1 MARWEPDPRGR
12 LLRTAIELFSE
23 QGYEATTTAQIAER
37 AGLTKT
43 TLFRLFPD
51 KREILFQG
59 QGTLIDLAAGAVRA
73 APAGSS
79 EVAAVAAAISA
90 MTDAHA
96 AGQRSS
102 RQIARL
108 IAASPELQERA
119 AFKRSSIAGALQAA
133 LAGRFGDSHRAGLVA
148 DLGVRAYYDGFDAWI
163 ASDDDQPLT
172 TAVLAELASCE
183 AALRELLSGAPAR

>member
-1 MARWEPDPRGR
+1 VARWEPDPRGR

-59 QGTLIDLAAGAVRA
+59 QSLLVELAAEAVRA
-73 APAGSS
+73 APAGCSGT
-79 EVAAVAAAISA
+79 AAVAAAISA
-90 MTDAHA
+90 MTDAHL
-96 AGQRSS
+96 AGHSSS
-102 RQIARL
+102 RQIAQL

-133 LAGRFGDSHRAGLVA
+133 LTERFGEGHRVGLLA
-148 DLGVRAYYDGFDAWI
+148 DLGVRAYYDGFDSWI
-163 ASDDDQPLT
+163 ASDDERSLT
-172 TAVLAELASCE
+172 SAVLEELASCE
-183 AALRELLSGAPAR
+183 AALRDLLSEAPPR